1 METTEKLVSLSAL
14 QTLAEKVN
22 GSFATKAE
30 VEDLAENAGEENVL
44 EAVKVNGTALE
55 IADRAVD
62 LEITSGTENG
72 TIAVSGTDVAVQGLG
87 TLAYASEVSESE
99 LSEDLRSTL
108 SGKADSSD
116 LEALE
121 TLVGTLPED
130 TTAETVVDYVAA
142 EVASIIADADEDY
155 DTLKEISD
163 WISGHAEDASAM
175 NTQISSNTDAIT
187 ALTAL
192 VGTLPEDAESAT
204 VVDYVSEA
212 VSGFLATE
220 DEVSDLLTS
229 VFGEE

>member
-1 METTEKLVSLSAL
+1 MAASEKLVSLSAL

-22 GSFATKAE
+22 SSFATKTE
-30 VEDLAENAGEENVL
+30 METLNTGEENVL
-44 EAVKVNGTALE
+44 ESVKVNGTALD
-55 IADRAVD
+55 ITDKAVD
-62 LEITSGTENG
+62 LEITAGTENG
-72 TIAVSGTDVAVQGLG
+72 SISVNGSDVAVQGLG
-87 TLAYASEVSESE
+87 SLAYASEVSGSE
-99 LSEDLRSTL
+99 LSEDLQSTL
-108 SGKADSSD
+108 SGKADSSG

-121 TLVGTLPED
+121 ALVGTLPED

-175 NTQISSNTDAIT
+175 NSQISGNTDAIT

-192 VGTLPEDAESAT
+192 VGTLPEDAESTT

-212 VSGFLATE
+212 VSGLLATE
-220 DEVSDLLTS
+220 DEVSEMLTS
-229 VFGEE
+229 IFGETEE

>member
-1 METTEKLVSLSAL
+1 MAASEKLVSLSAL

-30 VEDLAENAGEENVL
+30 VETLNTGEENVL
-44 EAVKVNGTALE
+44 ESVKVNGTTLD
-55 IADRAVD
+55 ITDKAVD
-62 LEITSGTENG
+62 LEITTGTENG
-72 TIAVSGTDVAVQGLG
+72 TIAVSGSDVAVQGLG

-99 LSEDLRSTL
+99 LSADLQSTL
-108 SGKADSSD
+108 SGKADSSG

-121 TLVGTLPED
+121 ALVGTLPED

-163 WISGHAEDASAM
+163 WISGHADDASEM
-175 NTQISSNTDAIT
+175 NSQISSNTSAIE

-192 VGTLPEDAESAT
+192 VGTLPEDAESTT

-212 VSGFLATE
+212 VSSLLATD
-220 DEVSDLLTS
+220 DEVSGMLSS
-229 VFGEE
+229 VFDETEE

>member
-1 METTEKLVSLSAL
+1 MAASEKLVSLSAL

-30 VEDLAENAGEENVL
+30 VETLNTGEENVL
-44 EAVKVNGTALE
+44 EAVRVNGEALEIDVDKAVELVITGGERNGAIAVNGT
-55 IADRAVD
+55 
-62 LEITSGTENG
+62 
-72 TIAVSGTDVAVQGLG
+72 DVEVTGLS
-87 TLAYASEVSESE
+87 TLAFASEVDQGI
-99 LSEDLRSTL
+99 LDADLQKRI
-108 SGKADSSD
+108 SD

-121 TLVGTLPED
+121 ALVGTLPED

-175 NTQISSNTDAIT
+175 NTQISGNTDSIT

-212 VSGFLATE
+212 VSSLLATE
-220 DEVSDLLTS
+220 DEVSGMLSS
-229 VFGEE
+229 VFDETEE